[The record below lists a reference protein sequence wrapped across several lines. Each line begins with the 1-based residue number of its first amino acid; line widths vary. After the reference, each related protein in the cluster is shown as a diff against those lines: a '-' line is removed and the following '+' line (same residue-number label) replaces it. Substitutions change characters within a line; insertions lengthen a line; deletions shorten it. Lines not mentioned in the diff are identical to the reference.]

1 VIVDDAAAASRV
13 FSIPE
18 DLPSRD
24 GRDEPEKREA
34 DASRLEMARRAAAGD
49 RDAQAWIVS
58 ALLPGVRRV
67 ARALLRSA
75 ADADD
80 AAQLAML
87 AILRSA
93 GTYRG
98 EAELEAWARR
108 ITART
113 VFKYLRA
120 RRQHEGLLPL
130 AVTEVERTAAT
141 AAPESSG
148 HDVRAYLDALPE
160 LQREA
165 ITLHHAL
172 GYTVEE
178 IAEITE
184 ASPNTVKSRIR
195 VGIASLRKRIG
206 GRNEP

>member
-1 VIVDDAAAASRV
+1 MIVDDAAAASRV

-18 DLPSRD
+18 ELSSRD
-24 GRDEPEKREA
+24 SREGESTPLQA
-34 DASRLEMARRAAAGD
+34 VRRAGAGD
-49 RDAQAWIVS
+49 RDAQAWMVS

-67 ARALLRSA
+67 ARAVLRSA

-120 RRQHEGLLPL
+120 RRQHEGHVLGGDVLEGA
-130 AVTEVERTAAT
+130 AV
-141 AAPESSG
+141 AAPAPSHEASG
-148 HDVRAYLDALPE
+148 HDVRVYLDSLPE

-195 VGIASLRKRIG
+195 VGIASLRERIV
-206 GRNEP
+206 RRKEP

>member
-1 VIVDDAAAASRV
+1 MIIDDAAAASRV

-18 DLPSRD
+18 DDPSRD
-24 GRDEPEKREA
+24 SYEA
-34 DASRLEMARRAAAGD
+34 VRRAAAGD
-49 RDAQAWIVS
+49 RDAQAWMVS
-58 ALLPGVRRV
+58 MLLPGVRRV

-98 EAELEAWARR
+98 EAQLEAWARR

-120 RRQHEGLLPL
+120 RRQHEGRVLGDDVLEW
-130 AVTEVERTAAT
+130 AAAT
-141 AAPESSG
+141 APASSSEASG

-160 LQREA
+160 PQREA

-184 ASPNTVKSRIR
+184 VSPNTVKSRIR
-195 VGIASLRKRIG
+195 VGMASLRQRIVR
-206 GRNEP
+206 RNEP